1 MRRHG
6 FFSGGKDME
15 DFIYAKWDQQTG
27 KFETLQE
34 HTERV
39 LENLALLKQSYGT
52 LLSEEIWQLS
62 HVAAQYHD
70 AGKIYEGF
78 QQFIKFNMGLSSLTK
93 QEIEKKYPNISHAF
107 ISLLCVPFFELRY
120 SKSVERVVKEAIA
133 HHHVRNIV
141 FDAQILNAVLPDL
154 KDKMDRLEQEL
165 GCPVNKDL
173 DNTTVGWKP
182 IKKKDKE
189 YPLLVLVKGLLNR
202 VDHAASAGELV
213 EYHADEGIG
222 TYVNAFLK
230 KNGHKPRDLQL
241 FSYENRDKN
250 IVAVAQTGMGKTEAA
265 LFWIDDAKGFIT
277 LPIRVSLNALYE
289 RITNGI
295 GYIDEKGQA
304 IAGLLHSGSVDFL
317 QTLNDD
323 YETNELIYE
332 QSRLLSKKLTFS
344 TIDQIL
350 KFPFLFRGYEKY
362 LATMAYSKVVLDEI
376 QGYSPKIL
384 AVILKALEMIHQ
396 IGGKFMIMTATLPTV
411 FMETMEKRGK
421 IKVSDFVKGEFYNDL
436 IRHRISICR
445 RKIDED
451 LECIREAG
459 RNKRVLIIANTV
471 KEAKRIY
478 RLLNNENVR
487 LLHTQFIQKDRAVL
501 EEEIKKFAPND
512 KKREK
517 QSGIWIATQLV
528 EASLDIDFDLLF
540 TEISTLDS
548 LFQRLG
554 RCYRGREYEG
564 IEPNAFVY
572 TEAEGVGSVYDKD
585 IVHNGLKLLE
595 PFNGQELH
603 EKIKMELVETLYK
616 TENLSKKYLDEFY
629 QALKVLDKLQLNDM
643 GNAEAQK
650 LLRDID
656 NYQVIP
662 YSVYTE
668 NQALFT
674 TFKQEK
680 DSKQRKLLRMQ
691 IEKLTTS
698 ISKKQVEQ
706 NGIETKEIDIP
717 GLQYIH
723 ILNSKYDFD
732 KEKIT
737 GTGIVL
743 P

>member
-1 MRRHG
+1 
-6 FFSGGKDME
+6 ME

-27 KFETLQE
+27 EFETLQE
-34 HTERV
+34 HTGRV
-39 LENLALLKQSYGT
+39 LENLSLLKHSYEF
-52 LLSEEIWQLS
+52 LFSEEIWQLA
-62 HVAAQYHD
+62 HVAVQYHD

-78 QQFIKFNMGLSSLTK
+78 QQIIKLNMGLSPLTK
-93 QEIEKKYPNISHAF
+93 QEIEKKYPNVPHAF
-107 ISLLCVPFFELRY
+107 ISLLCIPFLELHY
-120 SKSVERVVKEAIA
+120 SKSTERVVKEAIA
-133 HHHVRNIV
+133 HHHVRNV
-141 FDAQILNAVLPDL
+141 MFDAQILNTVLPDL
-154 KDKMDRLEQEL
+154 KGKIDRLEQEL
-165 GCPVNKDL
+165 CCSVNQNL
-173 DNTTVGWKP
+173 DTTTIGWKP

-213 EYHADEGIG
+213 EYHADKGVG
-222 TYVNAFLK
+222 TYVDDFLK
-230 KNGHKPRDLQL
+230 KDGHKPRDLQL
-241 FSYENRDKN
+241 YSYENRNKN
-250 IVAVAQTGMGKTEAA
+250 IVAVAQTGMGKTEAS
-265 LFWIDDAKGFIT
+265 LFWIDEAKGFIT

-289 RITNGI
+289 RITNGMR
-295 GYIDEKGQA
+295 YVDEEGQA

-317 QTLNDD
+317 QTLNND

-362 LATMAYSKVVLDEI
+362 LATMAYSKIVLDEI

-384 AVILKALEMIHQ
+384 AVLLKALEMIHQ
-396 IGGKFMIMTATLPTV
+396 IGGKFMIITATLPTV
-411 FMETMEKRGK
+411 FMETMERRGK
-421 IKVSDFVKGEFYNDL
+421 IKVSDFVKEEFYNDL
-436 IRHRISICR
+436 IRHRISI
-445 RKIDED
+445 RKTMIDED
-451 LECIREAG
+451 LEHIREAG

-478 RLLNNENVR
+478 GLFNNENVR
-487 LLHTQFIQKDRAVL
+487 LLHTQFIQKDRAIL

-512 KKREK
+512 KNREE

-554 RCYRGREYEG
+554 RCYRGRSYEG
-564 IEPNAFVY
+564 TEPNVFIY
-572 TEAEGVGSVYDKD
+572 TEAQGIGFVYNED

-595 PFNGQELH
+595 SFNEQKLH
-603 EKIKMELVETLYK
+603 EKTKMELVETLYK

-629 QALKVLDKLQLNDM
+629 QALKVLDKLPLNNI
-643 GNAEAQK
+643 GNTEAQR

-662 YSVYTE
+662 WSIYVE
-668 NQALFT
+668 NREIFN

-680 DSKQRKLLRMQ
+680 DSKQRKVLRMQ

-698 ISKKQVEQ
+698 ISRKQVQ
-706 NGIETKEIDIP
+706 RYGIEIKEIDIP

-723 ILNSKYDFD
+723 TLNCKYDFD

-737 GTGIVL
+737 GIGIVL

>member
-1 MRRHG
+1 
-6 FFSGGKDME
+6 ME

-27 KFETLQE
+27 EFETLQE
-34 HTERV
+34 HTGRV
-39 LENLALLKQSYGT
+39 LENLSLLKYSFGT

-62 HVAAQYHD
+62 QVAAQYHD

-78 QQFIKFNMGLSSLTK
+78 QQFIKLNMGLSPLTK
-93 QEIEKKYPNISHAF
+93 EEIEKKYPNVPHAF
-107 ISLLCVPFFELRY
+107 ISLLCVPFLKLHY
-120 SKSVERVVKEAIA
+120 SQSTERVVKEAIA
-133 HHHVRNIV
+133 HHHVRNV
-141 FDAQILNAVLPDL
+141 TFDAQILNVVLPDL
-154 KDKMDRLEQEL
+154 KGKMDRLEQEL
-165 GCPVNKDL
+165 CCSVNKVL
-173 DNTTVGWKP
+173 DTTTVGWKP

-213 EYHADEGIG
+213 EYHADKGVG
-222 TYVNAFLK
+222 TYVDVFLK

-241 FSYENRDKN
+241 FSYENKNKN

-265 LFWIDDAKGFIT
+265 LFWIDEAKGFIT

-289 RITNGI
+289 RITNGM
-295 GYIDEKGQA
+295 GYVDEEGQA

-350 KFPFLFRGYEKY
+350 KFSFLFRGYEKY
-362 LATMAYSKVVLDEI
+362 LATMAYSKIVLDEI

-436 IRHRISICR
+436 IRHRISIR
-445 RKIDED
+445 RIKIDED
-451 LECIREAG
+451 LEHIREAG
-459 RNKRVLIIANTV
+459 RNKCVLIIANTV

-478 RLLNNENVR
+478 GLLNNENVR

-512 KKREK
+512 KNREK

-554 RCYRGREYEG
+554 RCYRGREYEST
-564 IEPNAFVY
+564 EPNVFVY
-572 TEAEGVGSVYDKD
+572 TEAEGIGTVYDED

-603 EKIKMELVETLYK
+603 EKTKMELVETLYK

-629 QALKVLDKLQLNDM
+629 QALKILDKLPLNDM
-643 GNAEAQK
+643 GNSEAQR

-656 NYQVIP
+656 NYQFIP
-662 YSVYTE
+662 CSVYAE
-668 NQALFT
+668 NCVLFT

-680 DSKQRKLLRMQ
+680 DPKQRKLLRMQ

-698 ISKKQVEQ
+698 ISRKQVQ
-706 NGIETKEIDIP
+706 RNGMETKEIDIP

-723 ILNSKYDFD
+723 ILNCEYDFD

>member
-1 MRRHG
+1 
-6 FFSGGKDME
+6 ME

-27 KFETLQE
+27 EFETLQE
-34 HTERV
+34 HTGRV
-39 LENLALLKQSYGT
+39 LKNLSLLKQSYGS
-52 LLSEEIWQLS
+52 LLSEEIWQLAQ
-62 HVAAQYHD
+62 VAAQYHD

-78 QQFIKFNMGLSSLTK
+78 QQFIKFNMGLSPLTK
-93 QEIEKKYPNISHAF
+93 QEIERKYPNVPHAF
-107 ISLLCVPFFELRY
+107 ISLLCVPFLELHY
-120 SKSVERVVKEAIA
+120 SKSTERIVKEAIA
-133 HHHVRNIV
+133 HHHVRNV
-141 FDAQILNAVLPDL
+141 MFDAQILNAVLPDL
-154 KDKMDRLEQEL
+154 KGKIDRLEQEL
-165 GCPVNKDL
+165 CCSVNQNL
-173 DNTTVGWKP
+173 DTTTIGWKP

-213 EYHADEGIG
+213 EYHADKGVG
-222 TYVNAFLK
+222 TYVDDFLK
-230 KNGHKPRDLQL
+230 KDGHKPRDLQL
-241 FSYENRDKN
+241 YSYENRNKN
-250 IVAVAQTGMGKTEAA
+250 IVAVAQTGMGKTEAS
-265 LFWIDDAKGFIT
+265 LFWIDEAKGFIT

-289 RITNGI
+289 RITNGMR
-295 GYIDEKGQA
+295 YVDEEGQA

-317 QTLNDD
+317 QTLNND

-362 LATMAYSKVVLDEI
+362 LATMAYSKIVLDEI

-384 AVILKALEMIHQ
+384 AVLLKALEMIHQ

-411 FMETMEKRGK
+411 FMETMERRGN
-421 IKVSDFVKGEFYNDL
+421 IKVSDFVKEEFYNDL
-436 IRHRISICR
+436 IRHHISI
-445 RKIDED
+445 RKTMIDED
-451 LECIREAG
+451 LEHIREAG

-478 RLLNNENVR
+478 GLFNNENVR

-512 KKREK
+512 KNREE
-517 QSGIWIATQLV
+517 QNGIWIATQLV

-554 RCYRGREYEG
+554 RCYRGRAYEST
-564 IEPNAFVY
+564 EPNVFVY
-572 TEAEGVGSVYDKD
+572 TEAQGIGFVYDED

-595 PFNGQELH
+595 SFNGQKLH
-603 EKIKMELVETLYK
+603 EKTKMELVETLYK

-629 QALKVLDKLQLNDM
+629 QALKVLDKLPLNDM
-643 GNAEAQK
+643 RNIEAQR

-662 YSVYTE
+662 CSIYVE
-668 NQALFT
+668 NLELFK

-680 DSKQRKLLRMQ
+680 DSRQRKVLRMQ

-698 ISKKQVEQ
+698 ISRKQVQ
-706 NGIETKEIDIP
+706 RYGIETKAIDIP

-723 ILNSKYDFD
+723 TLNCKYDFD
-732 KEKIT
+732 KEKRT
-737 GTGIVL
+737 GTGIIL

>member
-1 MRRHG
+1 
-6 FFSGGKDME
+6 ME

-27 KFETLQE
+27 EFETLQE
-34 HTERV
+34 HTRRV
-39 LENLALLKQSYGT
+39 LENLSLLKHSYGS
-52 LLSEEIWQLS
+52 LLSEEIWQLVQ
-62 HVAAQYHD
+62 VAAQYHD

-78 QQFIKFNMGLSSLTK
+78 QQIIKLNMGLSPLTK
-93 QEIEKKYPNISHAF
+93 PEIEKKYPNVPHAF
-107 ISLLCVPFFELRY
+107 ISLLCVPFLELHY
-120 SKSVERVVKEAIA
+120 SKSTERVVKEAIA
-133 HHHVRNIV
+133 HHHVRNV
-141 FDAQILNAVLPDL
+141 MFDAQILNAVLPDL
-154 KDKMDRLEQEL
+154 KGKIDRLEQEL
-165 GCPVNKDL
+165 CCSVNQNL
-173 DNTTVGWKP
+173 DTTTIGWKP
-182 IKKKDKE
+182 IKKKEKE

-213 EYHADEGIG
+213 EYHADKGVG
-222 TYVNAFLK
+222 TYVDDFLK
-230 KNGHKPRDLQL
+230 KDGHKPRDLQL
-241 FSYENRDKN
+241 YSYENRNKN
-250 IVAVAQTGMGKTEAA
+250 IVAVAQTGMGKTEAS
-265 LFWIDDAKGFIT
+265 LFWIDEAKGFIT

-289 RITNGI
+289 RITNGMR
-295 GYIDEKGQA
+295 YVDEEGQA

-317 QTLNDD
+317 QTLNND

-362 LATMAYSKVVLDEI
+362 LATMAYSKIVLDEI

-384 AVILKALEMIHQ
+384 AVLLKALEMIHQ

-411 FMETMEKRGK
+411 FMETMERRGK
-421 IKVSDFVKGEFYNDL
+421 IKVSDFVKEEFYNDL
-436 IRHRISICR
+436 IRHRISI
-445 RKIDED
+445 RKTMIDED
-451 LECIREAG
+451 LEHIREAG

-478 RLLNNENVR
+478 GLFNNENVR
-487 LLHTQFIQKDRAVL
+487 LLHTKFIQKDRAIL

-512 KKREK
+512 KNREE

-554 RCYRGREYEG
+554 RCYRGRSYEG
-564 IEPNAFVY
+564 TEPNVFIY
-572 TEAEGVGSVYDKD
+572 TEAQGIGFVYNED

-595 PFNGQELH
+595 SFNEQKLH
-603 EKIKMELVETLYK
+603 EKTKMELVETLYK

-629 QALKVLDKLQLNDM
+629 QALKVLDKLPLNDM
-643 GNAEAQK
+643 KNTEAQR

-662 YSVYTE
+662 CSIYIE
-668 NQALFT
+668 NLELFK

-680 DSKQRKLLRMQ
+680 DSRQRKVLRMQ

-698 ISKKQVEQ
+698 ISRKHVQRY
-706 NGIETKEIDIP
+706 GIEAKEIDIP

-723 ILNSKYDFD
+723 TLNCKYDFD

-737 GTGIVL
+737 GTGIVI

>member
-1 MRRHG
+1 
-6 FFSGGKDME
+6 ME
-15 DFIYAKWDQQTG
+15 DLIYAKWDQQTG
-27 KFETLQE
+27 EFETLQE
-34 HTERV
+34 HTGQV
-39 LENLALLKQSYGT
+39 LENLSLLKHSYGS
-52 LLSEEIWQLS
+52 LFSEEIWQLS
-62 HVAAQYHD
+62 QVAAQYHD

-78 QQFIKFNMGLSSLTK
+78 QQFIKLNMGLSFLTK
-93 QEIEKKYPNISHAF
+93 QEIEKKYPNVPHAF
-107 ISLLCVPFFELRY
+107 ISLLCVPFLELHY
-120 SKSVERVVKEAIA
+120 SKSTERVVKEAIA
-133 HHHVRNIV
+133 HHHVRNV
-141 FDAQILNAVLPDL
+141 MFDAQILNAVLPDL
-154 KDKMDRLEQEL
+154 KGKIDRLEQEF
-165 GCPVNKDL
+165 CCSVNKDL
-173 DNTTVGWKP
+173 DTTTIGWKP

-213 EYHADEGIG
+213 EYHADKGVG
-222 TYVNAFLK
+222 TYVDEFLK
-230 KNGHKPRDLQL
+230 KNGHKPRNLQL
-241 FSYENRDKN
+241 FSYENRNKN
-250 IVAVAQTGMGKTEAA
+250 IVAVAQTGMGKTEAS
-265 LFWIDDAKGFIT
+265 LFWIDEAKGFIT

-289 RITNGI
+289 RITNGMR
-295 GYIDEKGQA
+295 YVDEEEQA

-317 QTLNDD
+317 QTLNND

-362 LATMAYSKVVLDEI
+362 LATMAYSKIVLDEI

-384 AVILKALEMIHQ
+384 AVLLKALEMIHQ

-421 IKVSDFVKGEFYNDL
+421 IMVSDFVKEEFYNDL
-436 IRHRISICR
+436 IRHRISIR
-445 RKIDED
+445 KTKIDED
-451 LECIREAG
+451 LEHIREAG

-478 RLLNNENVR
+478 GLFNNENVR
-487 LLHTQFIQKDRAVL
+487 LLHTQFIQQDRAVL

-512 KKREK
+512 KNREE
-517 QSGIWIATQLV
+517 QSGIWVATQLV

-554 RCYRGREYEG
+554 RCYRGRAYQG
-564 IEPNAFVY
+564 TEPNVFVY
-572 TEAEGVGSVYDKD
+572 TEAQGIGFVYDED

-595 PFNGQELH
+595 SFNGQKLR
-603 EKIKMELVETLYK
+603 EKTKMELVETLYK

-629 QALKVLDKLQLNDM
+629 QALKVLDTLPLNDM
-643 GNAEAQK
+643 GNTEAQR

-662 YSVYTE
+662 WSIYVE
-668 NQALFT
+668 NHELFT

-680 DSKQRKLLRMQ
+680 DSKQRKVLRMQ

-698 ISKKQVEQ
+698 ISRKQVQ
-706 NGIETKEIDIP
+706 RYGIEIKEIDIP

-723 ILNSKYDFD
+723 TLNCKYDFD

>member
-1 MRRHG
+1 
-6 FFSGGKDME
+6 ME

-27 KFETLQE
+27 EFETLQE
-34 HTERV
+34 HTGRV
-39 LENLALLKQSYGT
+39 LENLSLLKHSYGSR
-52 LLSEEIWQLS
+52 LSEEIWQLA

-78 QQFIKFNMGLSSLTK
+78 QQIIKLNMGLSLLTK
-93 QEIEKKYPNISHAF
+93 PEIEKKYPNVPHAF
-107 ISLLCVPFFELRY
+107 ISLLCVPFLELHY
-120 SKSVERVVKEAIA
+120 SKSTERVVKEAIA
-133 HHHVRNIV
+133 HHHVRNV
-141 FDAQILNAVLPDL
+141 MFDAQILNAVLPDL
-154 KDKMDRLEQEL
+154 KGKIDRLEKEL
-165 GCPVNKDL
+165 CCSVNNDL
-173 DNTTVGWKP
+173 DTTTIGWKP

-213 EYHADEGIG
+213 EYHADKGVG
-222 TYVNAFLK
+222 TYVDKFLK
-230 KNGHKPRDLQL
+230 KNGHKPRNLQL
-241 FSYENRDKN
+241 FSHENRNKN
-250 IVAVAQTGMGKTEAA
+250 IVAVAQTGMGKTEAS

-289 RITNGI
+289 RITNGM
-295 GYIDEKGQA
+295 GYADEEGQA

-317 QTLNDD
+317 QTLNND

-362 LATMAYSKVVLDEI
+362 LATMAYSKIVLDEI

-384 AVILKALEMIHQ
+384 AVLLKSLEMIHQ

-411 FMETMEKRGK
+411 FMETMERRGK
-421 IKVSDFVKGEFYNDL
+421 IKVSDFVKEEFYNDL
-436 IRHRISICR
+436 IRHRISI
-445 RKIDED
+445 RKTMIDED
-451 LECIREAG
+451 LEHIREAG

-478 RLLNNENVR
+478 GLFHNENVR

-501 EEEIKKFAPND
+501 EEEIKKFAPNN

-554 RCYRGREYEG
+554 RCYRGRAYESP
-564 IEPNAFVY
+564 EPNVFVY
-572 TEAEGVGSVYDKD
+572 TEAQGTGFVYDED

-595 PFNGQELH
+595 PFNEQKLH
-603 EKIKMELVETLYK
+603 EKTKMELVETLYK

-629 QALKVLDKLQLNDM
+629 QALKTLDKLPLNDM
-643 GNAEAQK
+643 GNTEAQR

-662 YSVYTE
+662 CSIYRE
-668 NQALFT
+668 NLELFK

-680 DSKQRKLLRMQ
+680 GSRQRKVLRMQ

-698 ISKKQVEQ
+698 ISRKQVQ
-706 NGIETKEIDIP
+706 RYGIETKAIDIP
-717 GLQYIH
+717 GIQYIH
-723 ILNSKYDFD
+723 TLYCKYDFD
-732 KEKIT
+732 KEKST
-737 GTGIVL
+737 GTGIIL